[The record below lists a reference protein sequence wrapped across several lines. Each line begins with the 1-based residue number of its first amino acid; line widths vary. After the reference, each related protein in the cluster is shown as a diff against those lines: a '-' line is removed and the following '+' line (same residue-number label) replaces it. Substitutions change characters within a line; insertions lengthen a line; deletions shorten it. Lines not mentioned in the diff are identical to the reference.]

1 MGNCCCDPIPLEDL
15 DKEKNLL
22 GNDGRLD
29 SKIDVTKV
37 SEERAPIVALEL
49 EAKRVTKYRRRK
61 KTFEPAG
68 NLDFTKDPEVWDLR
82 NLLDEPVGRFYL
94 REYCEKKE
102 QVELGKLVDLWIAIF
117 NLKDNEE
124 ATLKELLSKQKQLD
138 EEAEKAEG
146 SNHGRPNSLV
156 AAARQEPLKGDVL
169 KMTDVLLNTFLRGEK
184 AKEIPID
191 DELKMKTLEN
201 AERALE
207 SQDVKQ
213 LQDKIFLEIQNEAI
227 QLMAQRKL
235 YSEFTEHSEYARYKY
250 KFAKIYNKITHKD
263 FDYMQHLGRG
273 SFGRVLRVRKKTTGR
288 MYAMK
293 VMAKRRIM
301 DGAENS
307 SQVTIE
313 RKVMV
318 MCNHRN
324 IVKAYFC
331 FQTSRAL
338 FLVMELLE
346 GGNLEDCRARL
357 GGKIPVD
364 IVRFQSAQIILAL
377 AHMHHHGILYRD
389 LKPVNVMLDRYGNT
403 VLTDLGLCAKF
414 RASKFPKDTGGRT
427 VTGAKMD
434 SRKSMK
440 IVPPHKLKC
449 VGTMHYRA
457 PELLQASETKEGYGP
472 EVDYFAL
479 GVTMYYLITGGNFPY
494 RSKAVFSALDGIGD
508 NKKLERKYQQ
518 NRPKYE
524 KEFKDPNLASLLQ
537 GMLLLQPS
545 ERLGRH
551 LEELQD
557 HPFYKTI
564 DWDKLEEGKLKPLY
578 VPVVKEHKAKEA
590 PIFDNL
596 HAALTQ
602 FSADNI
608 LELFGGENEMNLD
621 YKHVK
626 EKHQKYFKDWDFTP
640 DFLLEEDWREA
651 ELQEQE
657 QEQET
662 IN

>member
-1 MGNCCCDPIPLEDL
+1 MGICCSDPFPQHDL
-15 DKEKNLL
+15 DREKNLL

-29 SKIDVTKV
+29 SKIDVTQV

-49 EAKRVTKYRRRK
+49 EAKRETKYRRRK

-68 NLDFTKDPEVWDLR
+68 GLDFTKDPEVWDLR
-82 NLLDEPVGRFYL
+82 NILDEPVGRFYL
-94 REYCEKKE
+94 REYCDKKE
-102 QVELGKLVDLWIAIF
+102 QVELGKLVDFWIAIF

-124 ATLKELLSKQKQLD
+124 ATLKELLAKQQKDGYADQ
-138 EEAEKAEG
+138 

-156 AAARQEPLKGDVL
+156 AAARQEPEGGDVL
-169 KMTDVLLNTFLRGEK
+169 KMTDVLLNTYLRGAK
-184 AKEIPID
+184 AEELPID
-191 DELKMKTLEN
+191 EELKAKTLEA
-201 AERALE
+201 AEKALD
-207 SQDVKQ
+207 SADVKI
-213 LQDKIFLEIQNEAI
+213 LQEAVFVEIQNEAI
-227 QLMAQRKL
+227 KVMAKRKL

-263 FDYMQHLGRG
+263 FEYMQHLGRG

-357 GGKIPVD
+357 GGKVPVD

-389 LKPVNVMLDRYGNT
+389 LKPVNVMLDRYGNA

-457 PELLQASETKEGYGP
+457 PELLQASELKTGYGP
-472 EVDYFAL
+472 EVDFFAL
-479 GVTMYYLITGGNFPY
+479 GVTIYYLITGGVFPY
-494 RSKAVFSALDGIGD
+494 RSKGVFSALDGISD

-518 NRPKYE
+518 NTPKFE
-524 KEFKDPNLASLLQ
+524 KEFKDGDLASVLQ
-537 GMLLLQPS
+537 GMLLLDPS
-545 ERLGRH
+545 KRLGH
-551 LEELQD
+551 NLEELQD
-557 HPFYKTI
+557 HPFYRTI
-564 DWDKLEEGKLKPLY
+564 DWDKLEEGKMKPLY
-578 VPVVKEHKAKEA
+578 VPVVKEHKAREA
-590 PIFDNL
+590 PIFDGL

-621 YKHVK
+621 YKHIK

-640 DFLLEEDWREA
+640 DFLLEEDWLEA
-651 ELQEQE
+651 EQQEQAE
-657 QEQET
+657 ET

>member
-1 MGNCCCDPIPLEDL
+1 MEPFPRQDVDR
-15 DKEKNLL
+15 EKNLL

-29 SKIDVTKV
+29 SKIDVTQV

-49 EAKRVTKYRRRK
+49 EAKKETKYRRRK

-68 NLDFTKDPEVWDLR
+68 GLDFTKDPEVWDLR
-82 NLLDEPVGRFYL
+82 NLLDEPVGRFYI

-124 ATLKELLSKQKQLD
+124 ATLKELLAKQQK
-138 EEAEKAEG
+138 EEEESGAKDPEG
-146 SNHGRPNSLV
+146 SHNGRPNSLV
-156 AAARQEPLKGDVL
+156 EAARVEPEMGDVL
-169 KMTDVLLNTFLRGEK
+169 KMTDVLLNNFLRGEK
-184 AKEIPID
+184 GKEIPID
-191 DELKMKTLEN
+191 EELKQRTLED
-201 AERALE
+201 AEKALE
-207 SQDVKQ
+207 EAAVER
-213 LQDKIFLEIQNEAI
+213 LQNVVFLELQNEAI
-227 QLMAQRKL
+227 KVMARRKL
-235 YSEFTEHSEYARYKY
+235 FTEFTEHSEYARYKY

-346 GGNLEDCRARL
+346 GGNLEDCRAKL
-357 GGKIPVD
+357 GGKVPIDV
-364 IVRFQSAQIILAL
+364 VRFQSAQIILAL

-389 LKPVNVMLDRYGNT
+389 LKPVNVMLDRYGNA

-414 RASKFPKDTGGRT
+414 RASQFPKDTGGRT

-457 PELLQASETKEGYGP
+457 PELLQASDTKEGYGP
-472 EVDYFAL
+472 EVDFFAL
-479 GVTMYYLITGGNFPY
+479 GVTMYYLITGGVFPY
-494 RSKAVFSALDGIGD
+494 RAKGVFSALDGISD
-508 NKKLERKYQQ
+508 NKKLERKWQQ
-518 NRPKYE
+518 NTPKYE
-524 KEFKDPNLASLLQ
+524 KEFKNGDLASVLQ
-537 GMLLLQPS
+537 GMLLLDPTQ
-545 ERLGRH
+545 RLGH
-551 LEELQD
+551 SLEELQD

-564 DWDKLEEGKLKPLY
+564 DWDLLEEGKLKPPF
-578 VPVVKEHKAKEA
+578 VPVVKEYKAKEK
-590 PIFDNL
+590 PIFEGL
-596 HAALTQ
+596 TAALTQ

-640 DFLLEEDWREA
+640 DFLLEEDWLEA
-651 ELQEQE
+651 EGQERGE
-657 QEQET
+657 ET
-662 IN
+662 IS